1 MPFSEQPKLNSDK
14 GSLKQYPER
23 EVSEGFRALNLRSP
37 NALLESVLAVIMNS
51 LGVKI
56 LLNQK
61 RPKSV
66 VALKNFRCNANDF
79 ALFERFDCYGAS
91 STPIQICEGTNE
103 RLIESNGVA
112 REPPGSIPLESCA
125 EFAGRY
131 HVEKVAMTYCEFSVL
146 RTQNR
151 PSRRAQTMYL
161 CIRSTHDTVCQC
173 ARPLPNMLGTPA
185 IWLVGSKH
193 FYSSFELSQ
202 ERPRV

>member
-37 NALLESVLAVIMNS
+37 NALLESILAVIMRS

-79 ALFERFDCYGAS
+79 ALFKG
-91 STPIQICEGTNE
+91 
-103 RLIESNGVA
+103 LIVM
-112 REPPGSIPLESCA
+112 EPP
-125 EFAGRY
+125 
-131 HVEKVAMTYCEFSVL
+131 L
-146 RTQNR
+146 RHFRSARARMSDLLNR
-151 PSRRAQTMYL
+151 M
-161 CIRSTHDTVCQC
+161 
-173 ARPLPNMLGTPA
+173 G
-185 IWLVGSKH
+185 WLVSPLVR
-193 FYSSFELSQ
+193 Y
-202 ERPRV
+202 R